1 MVKTVVGEETQL
13 KLVEDRVFQSGISA
27 QVGIVIG
34 KISSSIDRGFVF
46 DLIPTPPNDGGQ
58 PACYISESKDDNTN
72 KKKGSAKGK
81 SQTPLDSSSLSA
93 SLVIDSDWVA
103 EHARQVSRMLVGGMH
118 VVGVYV
124 WASEISFKNST
135 LKLWQTVKEVAQA
148 AASFESGL
156 DESLLIHISYSPRRW
171 TCRNCT
177 VSSTMTSNSL
187 RPCDFKMG
195 RVLASLQTF
204 RCMYNFDIRL
214 PIYRENLS
222 KANTLSDILHNG
234 ISRHAKDLKSA
245 KAIIDGNLVVQD
257 QPCTSDGLHEVELL
271 LPFMKDAPFEACSQ
285 KEVLG
290 VVAYQGSACSYAY
303 LSPREPI
310 SQAVADIKADILTSL
325 KSRLAIISD
334 EGEED
339 MDSTAEAGRD
349 SNTEIST
356 EKSISQLDLN
366 LLRKSCIL
374 AFPRRVFV
382 PWVGGTFICD
392 YLQPSETFQVLED
405 NFKELMSMEAP
416 IDVSK
421 IIEAETE
428 ATSLMIKSFWE
439 AVISNPSTSRSASHS
454 KKNSQKDSTQKE
466 ASGEPVKSTTFNIV
480 IPIIVLLVAMLLGFF
495 LFVRGPKAHS
505 QIV

>member
-58 PACYISESKDDNTN
+58 PACYISEATDDNN
-72 KKKGSAKGK
+72 NKKKKGSAKGK
-81 SQTPLDSSSLSA
+81 SQTQLDSSLST

-103 EHARQVSRMLVGGMH
+103 EHARQVSRMLLGGMH

-135 LKLWQTVKEVAQA
+135 VKLWQTVKEIAQA

-156 DESLLIHISYSPRRW
+156 DERLLIHISYSPRRW

-177 VSSTMTSNSL
+177 VGSTMTSNSL
-187 RPCDFKMG
+187 QPCDFKMG

-234 ISRHAKDLKSA
+234 ISRHAKELKSA
-245 KAIIDGNLVVQD
+245 KAILDGNLVVQD

-339 MDSTAEAGRD
+339 INSTAEVERD
-349 SNTEIST
+349 SSTEIST

-382 PWVGGTFICD
+382 PWVGGVFICD

-405 NFKELMSMEAP
+405 NFKELMSLEAP

-428 ATSLMIKSFWE
+428 ASSLMIKSFWD
-439 AVISNPSTSRSASHS
+439 AVISNPSTSRSASSHS
-454 KKNSQKDSTQKE
+454 KKNSKKDSTQKE
-466 ASGEPVKSTTFNIV
+466 VSREPVKSTTFNIV
-480 IPIIVLLVAMLLGFF
+480 IPITVLLLAMLLGFF
-495 LFVRGPKAHS
+495 LFVRDPKAHS
-505 QIV
+505 H

>member
-58 PACYISESKDDNTN
+58 PACYISESKDDNSN

-81 SQTPLDSSSLSA
+81 SQTQLDSSSPTS

-103 EHARQVSRMLVGGMH
+103 EHARQVSRMLLGGMH

-148 AASFESGL
+148 AASFENGL
-156 DESLLIHISYSPRRW
+156 DERLLIHISYSPRRW
-171 TCRNCT
+171 TCRNCS
-177 VSSTMTSNSL
+177 VGSTMTSNSL

-222 KANTLSDILHNG
+222 KANTLTDILHNG
-234 ISRHAKDLKSA
+234 ISRHAKELK
-245 KAIIDGNLVVQD
+245 KRN
-257 QPCTSDGLHEVELL
+257 
-271 LPFMKDAPFEACSQ
+271 Q

-310 SQAVADIKADILTSL
+310 SQAVADIKTDILTSL

-349 SNTEIST
+349 SNAEIST
-356 EKSISQLDLN
+356 EKSISKLDLN

-374 AFPRRVFV
+374 AFPRRVLV
-382 PWVGGTFICD
+382 PWVGGAFICD

-421 IIEAETE
+421 IIKAETE
-428 ATSLMIKSFWE
+428 ATSLKIKSFWD
-439 AVISNPSTSRSASHS
+439 AVISNPSTSRSI
-454 KKNSQKDSTQKE
+454 QQKE
-466 ASGEPVKSTTFNIV
+466 ASREPVKSTTFNIV

-495 LFVRGPKAHS
+495 LFVRDPKAHS
-505 QIV
+505 PVV